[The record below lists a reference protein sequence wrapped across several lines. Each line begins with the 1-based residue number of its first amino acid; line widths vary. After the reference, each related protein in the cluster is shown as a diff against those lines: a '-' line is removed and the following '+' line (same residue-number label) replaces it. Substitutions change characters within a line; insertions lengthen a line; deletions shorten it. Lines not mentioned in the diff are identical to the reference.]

1 MEEFN
6 LTQDELYSLIH
17 EVFVGYDTQNIL
29 GLMHYDE
36 LLKII
41 NLAYCLGRDDISRE
55 DDAYR
60 RGYHDGHDIG
70 YREGY
75 DDRKV

>member
-41 NLAYCLGRDDISRE
+41 NLAYCLGRDDVSR
-55 DDAYR
+55 DDDTYSE
-60 RGYHDGHDIG
+60 G
-70 YREGY
+70 YRDGYSAGY
-75 DDRKV
+75 DEGRYDRD

>member
-6 LTQDELYSLIH
+6 LTQDELYSLIRQA
-17 EVFVGYDTQNIL
+17 FVGYDTQNIL

-41 NLAYCLGRDDISRE
+41 NLAYCLGRDDTSR
-55 DDAYR
+55 DDDTYSEGYR
-60 RGYHDGHDIG
+60 DGHSA
-70 YREGY
+70 GY
-75 DDRKV
+75 DEGRYDRY